1 MRYRGI
7 RKWVNPSQS
16 QHLLYFA
23 QTFEEMFFTFSLDT
37 YKPSAMNASLLCNE
51 ALIVIAAVE
60 SGDIKEPNIKHVLS
74 ELCENLEKD
83 EIAQSLIDEELKDIN
98 AILKNEKID
107 ISSKKTTIEI
117 LSNYLSLKKYK
128 EKNEELLSDAIITNS
143 DFNRIRKLARSYA
156 TTLLNF
162 GFSDKYI
169 YDATLKYFYHDSES
183 IESNSDINAFFKK
196 FPSKTDKY
204 TVIYKASF
212 LFEKLKDACE
222 NFKIV
227 IDKEFPI
234 KEGVFSDTNT
244 RNILSKHDG
253 VYLLLD
259 DIPARDFDSAKAK
272 ADHLLKIFGTL
283 FSLFHHKETLDFKD
297 DCLII
302 NKQSEQLTKR
312 GKQVNAMHKCVD
324 MKAQKSSRIL
334 NEFISKFRLE
344 EDSFDKFTNAAQL
357 HSLALNSGSEQN
369 QLINL
374 WIALESIIPT
384 NGNVSNIENIINS
397 TLPFLNMIYYKR
409 LINKLI
415 ADILNWNR
423 RAGINAVKSISGAN
437 LYIKYIKLFALEENK
452 NTLKT
457 LKEKTRDF
465 HLLKD
470 RICFFED
477 LFKSPK
483 NILNGLD
490 IHGKRVAQQIRRI
503 YRARNLIVH
512 TGNLPSYTSIL
523 IENLHD
529 YLDVVI
535 GTLIELNIS
544 QRRISTIS
552 QGFKMMEIRYSSYRG
567 KLDVKN
573 LQFKEDI
580 IDSLF
585 H

>member
-37 YKPSAMNASLLCNE
+37 YKPSAMNTSLLCNE

-98 AILKNEKID
+98 AILKNDKVD

-117 LSNYLSLKKYK
+117 LSNYLSLRKYK
-128 EKNEELLSDAIITNS
+128 EKNEELLSDAIIKNS

-169 YDATLKYFYHDSES
+169 YYATLSYFYHDSER
-183 IESNSDINAFFKK
+183 IENNSNINNFFKK
-196 FPSKTDKY
+196 FPSKTEKY

-212 LFEKLKDACE
+212 LFEKLKDACA

-234 KEGVFSDTNT
+234 KEGIFSDNNT

-302 NKQSEQLTKR
+302 N
-312 GKQVNAMHKCVD
+312 
-324 MKAQKSSRIL
+324 
-334 NEFISKFRLE
+334 
-344 EDSFDKFTNAAQL
+344 
-357 HSLALNSGSEQN
+357 
-369 QLINL
+369 
-374 WIALESIIPT
+374 
-384 NGNVSNIENIINS
+384 
-397 TLPFLNMIYYKR
+397 
-409 LINKLI
+409 
-415 ADILNWNR
+415 
-423 RAGINAVKSISGAN
+423 
-437 LYIKYIKLFALEENK
+437 
-452 NTLKT
+452 
-457 LKEKTRDF
+457 
-465 HLLKD
+465 
-470 RICFFED
+470 
-477 LFKSPK
+477 
-483 NILNGLD
+483 
-490 IHGKRVAQQIRRI
+490 
-503 YRARNLIVH
+503 
-512 TGNLPSYTSIL
+512 
-523 IENLHD
+523 
-529 YLDVVI
+529 
-535 GTLIELNIS
+535 
-544 QRRISTIS
+544 
-552 QGFKMMEIRYSSYRG
+552 
-567 KLDVKN
+567 
-573 LQFKEDI
+573 
-580 IDSLF
+580 
-585 H
+585 